1 MQYPVVLGNS
11 GDEPDEAGTKS
22 TKSQKYITSK
32 IKHKKKQNA
41 FARQA
46 AATQATEV
54 EGSQCL
60 IPWVVAE
67 VVGLLHAL

>member
-32 IKHKKKQNA
+32 IKHKKKTKCFCKA
-41 FARQA
+41 
-46 AATQATEV
+46 
-54 EGSQCL
+54 GSGD
-60 IPWVVAE
+60 ADN
-67 VVGLLHAL
+67 GG

>member
-46 AATQATEV
+46 AAT
-54 EGSQCL
+54 
-60 IPWVVAE
+60 
-67 VVGLLHAL
+67 